1 MFDVIA
7 GSCRIIF
14 GPMSSGKSTKLRQEI
29 TTLADVGL
37 KTLYI
42 NHSIDNRKTEAY
54 DQVITTHH
62 SGFKGL
68 SDKITVV
75 KINALSR
82 LDVSAYDAIAI
93 DEGQFFDDIEETVR
107 EWVLK
112 DAKIVIIA
120 SLDGDFMMRPFGKVI
135 NLICICESGNVEKL
149 PAVCEK
155 CLKSSLGNGQI
166 LRVPASFT
174 AKFVVELRKSG
185 YTQIDVGG
193 KESYLPVCMK
203 CYQEHMN
210 SSSKEE
216 VINISYIDFV
226 PLGVVMAQGI

>member
-1 MFDVIA
+1 MFHVVV
-7 GSCRIIF
+7 GSCKIIF
-14 GPMSSGKSTKLRQEI
+14 GPMFSGKSTKLRQEI

-54 DQVITTHH
+54 DQIITTHH

-68 SDKITVV
+68 SDKIDVI

-82 LDVSAYDAIAI
+82 IDVSMYDAIAI
-93 DEGQFFDDIEETVR
+93 DEGQFFDDIDEVVR

-120 SLDGDFMMRPFGKVI
+120 SLDGDFMMRPFGKVH
-135 NLICICESGNVEKL
+135 LLACICGAGNVEKL
-149 PAVCEK
+149 SACCDK
-155 CLKSSLGNGQI
+155 CLKSSLGTGQL

-174 AKFVVELRKSG
+174 AKFDINLRKSG
-185 YTQIDVGG
+185 YTQVDVGG

-210 SSSKEE
+210 SS
-216 VINISYIDFV
+216 IDV
-226 PLGVVMAQGI
+226 AITQGI